1 MIFPVILCVVSGTRL
16 WPLSRKAFPKQF
28 SKFLGSQSLFQ
39 QAVSR
44 LNGSQISNPIIV
56 TGNEY
61 RFIVKE
67 QLQEINLEPKTIIIE
82 PSAKNTAPAILAAAL
97 VIAENNIEDLMLVM
111 PSDHII
117 PNKIAFNDAVSK
129 ALITAQ
135 QGNIVTF
142 GIFPTQ
148 PETGYGYL
156 ELSENTDINADYPQ
170 KLDSFIE
177 KPNLEKAIQLLL
189 GGKHLWN
196 AGIFLFKAS
205 TIIELFKKFEPELL
219 EVVSKSIEMKT
230 EDIGFTR
237 LGTVE
242 WEKAKSISIDYAIM
256 EKAKSIYAMPYSF
269 GWSDLGG
276 WEAVW
281 QESSQDANNNVISAN
296 VTAIDCKNSL
306 LRTDGKGVELVGIGL
321 ENIIAIAMNDAV
333 LITNKNEAQNVKN
346 ALEVLI
352 SKGASQATDFPFVRR
367 PWGSFETI
375 AAGKEFQV
383 KRIIVKPGQ
392 SLSLQSHAKRAEHW
406 IVVEGRAKVIIDNEV
421 KFLEANESIYIP
433 IGAKHRLENSEKNDV
448 ILIEVQTG
456 SYLGEDDIIRY
467 DDIYMRQ

>member
-1 MIFPVILCVVSGTRL
+1 MIFPVILCGGSGTRL

-39 QAVSR
+39 QAVAR
-44 LNGSQISNPIIV
+44 LNGSQISNPVIV

-135 QGNIVTF
+135 DGNIVTF

-156 ELSENTDINADYPQ
+156 ELSENTDINADCPQ

-205 TIIELFKKFEPELL
+205 TIIDLFKKFEPELL

-406 IVVEGRAKVIIDNEV
+406 IVVEGRAKVIIDNDV